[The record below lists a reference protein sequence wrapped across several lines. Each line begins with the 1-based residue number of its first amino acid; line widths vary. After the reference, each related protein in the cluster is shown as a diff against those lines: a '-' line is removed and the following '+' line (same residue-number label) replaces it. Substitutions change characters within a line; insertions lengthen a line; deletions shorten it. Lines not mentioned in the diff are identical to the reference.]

1 MRTRQDREHPDD
13 SERQG
18 DDDANL
24 ERLRQ
29 QADDFLAA
37 GDAAIERALSS
48 DSEAFLRS
56 SRQLGG
62 E

>member
-1 MRTRQDREHPDD
+1 MRIRHDHALPDPD
-13 SERQG
+13 QPDG
-18 DDDANL
+18 DDGARL
-24 ERLRQ
+24 EQLRS

-56 SRQLGG
+56 ARQLGG
-62 E
+62 Q

>member
-1 MRTRQDREHPDD
+1 MRTRHDREHPDD
-13 SERQG
+13 SEREG
-18 DDDANL
+18 GDDANL

-62 E
+62 Q